1 MGKESILYHG
11 VIPGFSQ
18 WGWVV
23 PQKRFRRLRLDRH
36 VSRHGRSLG
45 SLTTTPELTLCRR
58 LSGIWAPLLWY
69 S

>member
-23 PQKRFRRLRLDRH
+23 PQKRFRRLCLDRCCEQTWKVPGESH
-36 VSRHGRSLG
+36 CHSRTHCVGG
-45 SLTTTPELTLCRR
+45 SQE
-58 LSGIWAPLLWY
+58 SGLPPVV
-69 S
+69 